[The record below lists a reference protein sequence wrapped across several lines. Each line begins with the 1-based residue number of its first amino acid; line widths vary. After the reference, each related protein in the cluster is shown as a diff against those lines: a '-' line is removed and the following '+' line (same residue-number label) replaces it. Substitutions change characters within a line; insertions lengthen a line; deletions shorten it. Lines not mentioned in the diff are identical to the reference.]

1 MTPLQIIRSLDSLTN
16 AIEVA
21 VARADWSEAVRA
33 AETRSAFLM
42 ALSPDQPDEVH
53 TAIGRMREIDIR
65 ISITARGNAGGTRRG
80 GPEGVARNPAGA
92 PAAIARRGCH
102 GRPIPFVARIH
113 FTAFRAAHALTR
125 TGF

>member
-21 VARADWSEAVRA
+21 VAHADWSEAVRA

-42 ALSPDQPDEVH
+42 ALSPDQPDEVL

-65 ISITARGNAGGTRRG
+65 ISITARESLEARVSEGRKALHETRLAPKPPSPG
-80 GPEGVARNPAGA
+80 EEVTAARSASWRSAISRRFA
-92 PAAIARRGCH
+92 PH
-102 GRPIPFVARIH
+102 TH
-113 FTAFRAAHALTR
+113 
-125 TGF
+125 

>member
-21 VARADWSEAVRA
+21 VAHADWSEAVRA

-53 TAIGRMREIDIR
+53 TAIARMREIDIR
-65 ISITARGNAGGTRRG
+65 ISITARETLEALVSEGRKALHETRLATQPPSPGEEVTASRS
-80 GPEGVARNPAGA
+80 PSWRSSISRRFA
-92 PAAIARRGCH
+92 PH
-102 GRPIPFVARIH
+102 MH
-113 FTAFRAAHALTR
+113 
-125 TGF
+125 

>member
-42 ALSPDQPDEVH
+42 TLVPEQPDEVH
-53 TAIGRMREIDIR
+53 AAIGRMREIDIR
-65 ISITARGNAGGTRRG
+65 ISTTARESLEALVTEGWSALHDTRLAVQ
-80 GPEGVARNPAGA
+80 PQAHGA
-92 PAAIARRGCH
+92 DAMAS
-102 GRPIPFVARIH
+102 RPPSW
-113 FTAFRAAHALTR
+113 LS
-125 TGF
+125 